1 MATMDTKDDIAI
13 GTLYIVSTP
22 IGNLEDITYRA
33 VRILTAVSV
42 IAAEDTRH
50 TRILLSHYQIHTPL
64 TSYHDF
70 NKEEK
75 AAVLISRLK
84 EGNSIALVSDAGTP
98 TISDP
103 GYFLINQ
110 AILAGIPISPIPG
123 PSAAIAALSISG
135 LPTDRFAFEG
145 FMPRKKGARAKKLMA
160 LQLDPRSLI
169 FYESPYRVLGL
180 LQDIEAVFGKRR
192 MALCREM
199 TKKFEEVIYGDVKEV
214 ILKLGE
220 KKLLGEFTLVVEG
233 SREKA

>member
-1 MATMDTKDDIAI
+1 MDVGVNITT

-22 IGNLEDITYRA
+22 IGNLEDMTYRA
-33 VRILTAVSV
+33 VRVLTEVSV

-50 TRILLSHYQIHTPL
+50 TRTLLAHYQIQTPL

-75 AAVLISRLK
+75 AAALISRLK
-84 EGNSIALVSDAGTP
+84 EGDSIALVSDAGTP

-110 AILAGIPISPIPG
+110 AILAKIPVSPIPG

-145 FMPRKKGARAKKLMA
+145 FTPRKKGARAKKLMA
-160 LQLDPRSLI
+160 LQSDPRTLI

-180 LQDIEAVFGKRR
+180 LQEIEAIFGNRR
-192 MALCREM
+192 VALCREM
-199 TKKFEEVIYGDVKEV
+199 TKKFEEVIYDDVHEV
-214 ILKLGE
+214 IHKLSA
-220 KKLLGEFTLVVEG
+220 KKLLGEFTFVVEG
-233 SREKA
+233 NKEKGR

>member
-1 MATMDTKDDIAI
+1 MI

-22 IGNLEDITYRA
+22 IGNLEDITHRA
-33 VRILTAVSV
+33 VRILTEVSV

-50 TRILLSHYQIHTPL
+50 TKNLLTHYQIHTPL

-75 AAVLISRLK
+75 SAVLIARMK
-84 EGNSIALVSDAGTP
+84 EGDSIALVSDAGTP

-110 AILAGIPISPIPG
+110 AILAEIPVSPIPG
-123 PSAAIAALSISG
+123 PSAAISALSASG

-145 FMPRKKGARAKKLMA
+145 FMPRKKGPRAKKLMA
-160 LQLDPRSLI
+160 LQSDPRTLI

-180 LQDIEAVFGKRR
+180 LADIETAFGNRR
-192 MALCREM
+192 VVICREM
-199 TKKFEEVIYGDVKEV
+199 TKKFEEVIRGEVKEV
-214 ILKLGE
+214 IQKLE
-220 KKLLGEFTLVVEG
+220 NKKLLGEFTFVVEG
-233 SREKA
+233 NREKKD

>member
-1 MATMDTKDDIAI
+1 M

-22 IGNLEDITYRA
+22 IGNLEDMTYRA
-33 VRILTAVSV
+33 VRVLSEVSV

-50 TRILLSHYQIHTPL
+50 TRALLTHYQIHTPL

-75 AAVLISRLK
+75 SAVLISRLK
-84 EGNSIALVSDAGTP
+84 EGASIALVSDAGTP

-110 AILAGIPISPIPG
+110 AILAKIPVSPIPG

-145 FMPRKKGARAKKLMA
+145 FMPRKKGARVKKLLA
-160 LQLDPRSLI
+160 LQSDPRTLI

-180 LQDIEAVFGKRR
+180 LQDIETVLGKRR
-192 MALCREM
+192 IAFCREM
-199 TKKFEEVIYGDVKEV
+199 TKKFEEIIYGDVHEV
-214 ILKLGE
+214 IQKLGN
-220 KKLLGEFTLVVEG
+220 KKRLGEFTFVVEG
-233 SREKA
+233 NRE

>member
-1 MATMDTKDDIAI
+1 LI

-33 VRILTAVSV
+33 VRVLTEVSV

-50 TRILLSHYQIHTPL
+50 TKTLLSHYQIHTPL

-75 AAVLISRLK
+75 AAVLIARLK

-110 AILAGIPISPIPG
+110 AILAEIPISPIPG
-123 PSAAIAALSISG
+123 PSAVIAALSVSG

-160 LQLDPRSLI
+160 LQSDPRTLV

-180 LQDIEAVFGKRR
+180 LEDIEAVFGKRR
-192 MALCREM
+192 MTLCREM
-199 TKKFEEVIYGDVKEV
+199 TKKFEEVMYGQIEE
-214 ILKLGE
+214 IIQKLGN
-220 KKLLGEFTLVVEG
+220 KKLLGEFTVVVDGNSKKGVATPQEDL
-233 SREKA
+233 

>member
-1 MATMDTKDDIAI
+1 MI
-13 GTLYIVSTP
+13 GTLYIVGTP

-33 VRILTAVSV
+33 VRVLSEVAV

-50 TRILLSHYQIHTPL
+50 TRILLAHYQIHTLL

-75 AAVLISRLK
+75 AKVLISRLK
-84 EGNSIALVSDAGTP
+84 EGDAIALVSDAGTP

-110 AILAGIPISPIPG
+110 AILAGIPVSPIPG

-135 LPTDRFAFEG
+135 LPTDCFSFEG
-145 FMPRKKGARAKKLMA
+145 FMPRKKGPRIKKLMA
-160 LQLDPRSLI
+160 LRSSPRTLI

-180 LQDIEAVFGKRR
+180 LQDIEAVFGNRR

-199 TKKFEEVIYGDVKEV
+199 TKKFEETVYGNIHEV
-214 ILKLGE
+214 IQKLE
-220 KKLLGEFTLVVEG
+220 NKNCLGEFTFVVEG
-233 SREKA
+233 NREQKD